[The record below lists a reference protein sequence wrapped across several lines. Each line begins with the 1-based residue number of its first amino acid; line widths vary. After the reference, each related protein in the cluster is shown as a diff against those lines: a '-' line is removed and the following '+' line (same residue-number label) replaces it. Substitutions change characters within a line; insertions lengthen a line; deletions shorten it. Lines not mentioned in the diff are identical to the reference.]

1 MRPAT
6 SPNPSRARSQR
17 PTGGQ
22 YVGRKRLN
30 AKHLP
35 AHMQHRHGAYYYVRK
50 GKWLRLAG
58 DYGQALIKYAGI
70 VGKPLAVVTIKDLVW
85 HYIESA
91 KGRLADKTLTGYRVS
106 AANICAVFGPIALPD
121 LEPSMVYEYLTRTG
135 NVQANRDRALL
146 SIAYT
151 HARRIGAYR
160 GDDPTKALAYRNEE
174 KPRQRYV
181 TDAEEV
187 RLIAT
192 ASPKLAVIIR
202 FLHLTA
208 MRQGDAL
215 RVRLCDLTEEGIE
228 VTQGKTGHRQ
238 VITWTPDLSATVDEA
253 KRLWRRFGREYLF
266 ESRGRANDKGRQPGA
281 YTPSGLRALFRVA
294 RKKSGI
300 VDIRMHDLRRKAGS
314 DVTEEH
320 ARALLGHSDAKV
332 TRKHYRAKADRVKP
346 AK

>member
-1 MRPAT
+1 
-6 SPNPSRARSQR
+6 
-17 PTGGQ
+17 
-22 YVGRKRLN
+22 VGRKRLN

-35 AHMQHRHGAYYYVRK
+35 ANMQHRHGAYFFVKR

-58 DYGQALIKYAGI
+58 DYGQALIKYAAL
-70 VGKPLAVVTIKDLVW
+70 VGAPVAVLTVKDLVW

-91 KGRLADKTLTGYRVS
+91 KGRLAEKTLANYRIS
-106 AANICAVFGPIALPD
+106 AANVCAVFGPMGLAD

-146 SIAYT
+146 SVAYT

-160 GDDPTKALAYRNEE
+160 GDDPTKALEYRNAE
-174 KPRQRYV
+174 KPRKRYV
-181 TDAEEV
+181 TDTEETA
-187 RLIAT
+187 LIAA
-192 ASPKLAVIIR
+192 ASPKLAVIMR

-228 VTQGKTGHRQ
+228 LTQGKTGHRQ
-238 VITWTPDLSATVDEA
+238 VITWSPELVATVDEA

-266 ESRGRANDKGRQPGA
+266 ESAPKGKHKRPPGA
-281 YTPSGLRALFRVA
+281 YTPSGLRALFRRYRA
-294 RKKSGI
+294 KSGI
-300 VDIRMHDLRRKAGS
+300 VDIRLHDLRRKAGS
-314 DVTEEH
+314 DVGEEH